1 MKYLVSTSVVVLLSV
16 SFSPDMLIA
25 QAENVFKRTYEGEVV
40 QASYITFDDFE
51 KASLSRGRLKSDEV
65 SSSATIQGVTLS
77 DLLSAASLDQVT
89 QYLGNPESLEKKNLV
104 REGSF
109 IAYFHYEGLKLE
121 YIKAE
126 KKGKILLRDLTIT
139 GSEWSLTV
147 NGSRV
152 HIGMPESELS
162 TPVRESVRTSAE
174 KSTDGGRA
182 VIHLRNA
189 KTTDTAKAE
198 RSQSER
204 RLGISIDVDGRVKE
218 ITFHR
223 MI

>member
-1 MKYLVSTSVVVLLSV
+1 MRDLGRPVFILVVVGLAGAGIV
-16 SFSPDMLIA
+16 QA
-25 QAENVFKRTYEGEVV
+25 QTENTFKRTYEGEVV
-40 QASYITFDDFE
+40 QAPYITFDAFE
-51 KASLSRGRLKSDEV
+51 KASLDRGRSTCNGA
-65 SSSATIQGVTLS
+65 STSATSQGVTLS

-89 QYLGNPESLEKKNLV
+89 QYLGNPESLEKRNLV

-109 IAYFHYEGLKLE
+109 IAHFHYEGLKLE

-126 KKGKILLRDLTIT
+126 KKGEVLLRDLTIT
-139 GSEWSLTV
+139 GGGWSLTV
-147 NGSRV
+147 NGHRV

-162 TPVRESVRTSAE
+162 TPVRQSVQTSAE

-182 VIHLRNA
+182 VIHLRDA
-189 KTTDTAKAE
+189 RTTDTAKAE
-198 RSQSER
+198 QSQSER

>member
-1 MKYLVSTSVVVLLSV
+1 M
-16 SFSPDMLIA
+16 
-25 QAENVFKRTYEGEVV
+25 
-40 QASYITFDDFE
+40 
-51 KASLSRGRLKSDEV
+51 
-65 SSSATIQGVTLS
+65 
-77 DLLSAASLDQVT
+77 
-89 QYLGNPESLEKKNLV
+89 